1 MEITGSI
8 IGAIVGAVTG
18 GLNFYAQ
25 KRQLDR
31 EKALAEKQ
39 YQATKQ
45 AYENEAQEREKANG
59 KEPDIDSLLA
69 SNTSS
74 KRAATDLT
82 GGKPKK
88 TKLFNRTSTL
98 GGGNGS

>member
-1 MEITGSI
+1 MAQTIV
-8 IGAIVGAVTG
+8 GAIIGAVTG
-18 GLNFYAQ
+18 GLNIYTQ

-31 EKALAEKQ
+31 EKAMAEKQ

-82 GGKPKK
+82 GGKLKK
-88 TKLFNRTSTL
+88 TKLFNQTSTL
-98 GGGNGS
+98 GGANGS